1 MPGDALTTGLLVV
14 LMVAAFYFLIIRP
27 QRRRQADQQKMQK
40 AMEPGARV
48 MLSSGIY
55 ATVVSVGEKQ
65 AVVELSPGVEV
76 TVLKQVVMSVVTPD
90 SPYAEDTPAV
100 ESTEQTEAPGTIA
113 PESDAARPA
122 PAEDVTQQN
131 NPQPDPDKT

>member
-40 AMEPGARV
+40 AMEPGVRV

-55 ATVVSVGEKQ
+55 GTVVRVGDKQ
-65 AVVELSPGVEV
+65 AVVEVAPGVEV
-76 TVLKQVVMSVVTPD
+76 TVLKQVIMSVVDAD

-100 ESTEQTEAPGTIA
+100 ESTEQTEAPGTTP

-122 PAEDVTQQN
+122 PAEDVTQQKN
-131 NPQPDPDKT
+131 SKPDTD